1 MSVQKVSHKT
11 KWAGLTL
18 ATAMLL
24 AGCSANSATEPTEPS
39 ANSTSP
45 SANAAAETN
54 SGSPAATATSAT
66 PTASPTPAEVTW
78 AKHKFANE
86 NFQIELPSN
95 WKIETIKPDQY
106 QLVKD
111 MTASFNIVSENGR
124 DLAEVRTGY
133 PEVFDLTVRPTTEE
147 NTLID
152 STPDPAHKMMNYAFI
167 SYNGSPNE
175 AWMMLTAIEPEITP
189 IWEAPLDGPV
199 YTGGTGLFQ
208 GKLDNKAVL
217 PSVDP
222 ALKGTKRFKAY
233 TKTAEYKDLKK
244 TMLSFKQLKAAPAEQ
259 EATGGNCVGA
269 QYTYDLG
276 DSGMSCDEAKAFFSQ
291 ILKQPISTG
300 AAEIM
305 GVGACMMPFDTDP
318 GYCNIDA
325 SGGKFTVTKK

>member
-18 ATAMLL
+18 AAAMLL

-45 SANAAAETN
+45 SAEAAAETN

-66 PTASPTPAEVTW
+66 PTASPTSAEVAW
-78 AKHKFANE
+78 AKHEFANE
-86 NFQIELPSN
+86 NFQIDLPSN
-95 WKIETIKPDQY
+95 WKIEKLKSDQY
-106 QLVKD
+106 QSAKD
-111 MTASFNIVSENGR
+111 MAASFNIVSENGR

-133 PEVFDLTVRPTTEE
+133 PEVFDITVRPTTEE

-152 STPDPAHKMMNYAFI
+152 STPDPDGKMVNYAFI
-167 SYNGSPNE
+167 SYNGSSNE
-175 AWMMLTAIEPEITP
+175 AWMMLTAIDPETAP

-199 YTGGTGLFQ
+199 YTGGTGVFQ
-208 GKLDNKAVL
+208 GKIDNKAVL
-217 PSVDP
+217 PGVDP
-222 ALKGTKRFKAY
+222 ALKGTKRFEAY
-233 TKTAEYKDLKK
+233 TKTDEYKNLKK
-244 TMLSFKQLKAAPAEQ
+244 SMLSFKQLKAAPVEH
-259 EATGGNCVGA
+259 ETTGGNCVGA
-269 QYTYDLG
+269 QYTYELG
-276 DSGMSCDEAKAFFSQ
+276 NSGMSCDEAKAFFAE
-291 ILKQPISTG
+291 ILNQPISTG

-305 GVGACMMPFDTDP
+305 GVGVCMMPFDAEP